1 MHLNTNTPVPVDYD
15 CGARYSSQAVYKH
28 KRNAFTKGLLLFVKW
43 GRFLPCSLIHTK
55 GNNNSES
62 SQGCLGLIGGTRST
76 VLMIILSLTFQNMLY
91 CNYNIIE
98 LIVLL

>member
-28 KRNAFTKGLLLFVKW
+28 KRNAFTQIKGLLLFVKW

-55 GNNNSES
+55 GNNSES
-62 SQGCLGLIGGTRST
+62 SQGRLGLIGGTRST
-76 VLMIILSLTFQNMLY
+76 VVMIIL
-91 CNYNIIE
+91 
-98 LIVLL
+98 